1 MEPYSLELPASC
13 SKDTV
18 AFGNSN
24 HCFIVSPLAL
34 ATRVCMTLHSIQGY
48 NDSPKPK
55 LLLVMLRAS

>member
-24 HCFIVSPLAL
+24 HCFIVSPFAE
-34 ATRVCMTLHSIQGY
+34 ATQVCMTLHSIQGC
-48 NDSPKPK
+48 NDSPKPQ
-55 LLLVMLRAS
+55 LLFVMLRTS